1 MQLTYQS
8 DIRLTSYD
16 VGPTRE
22 LKYSMILRLLQEAAG
37 CQLEDAGLSY
47 EFMRD
52 RGAVFLLTSVGV
64 SIRSLPHAGDTVR
77 VETWFSGNSG
87 AQYVRDMRIT
97 GDDGSPC
104 AELESLWTTVDP
116 QSHRIIRPSA
126 LPFAQAIPSGEGG
139 VAAAAERHILRDAGE
154 PDLQD
159 AGVRVVRWSDIDC
172 NGHMNNA
179 VYADLIC
186 DYYPGGLGSRRL
198 TGFSISF
205 LGEAEPGDSI
215 RIRTAE
221 EPGND
226 AFFAGLIGERRCFEA
241 RACVQP

>member
-1 MQLTYQS
+1 MQLKYQS

-16 VGPTRE
+16 VGPARE

-37 CQLEDAGLSY
+37 CQLEEAGLSY
-47 EFMRD
+47 EFMRG
-52 RGAVFLLTSVGV
+52 RGAVFLLTSVAV
-64 SIRSLPHAGDTVR
+64 AIRSLPHTGETIR
-77 VETWFSGNSG
+77 VETWFSGYSG
-87 AQYVRDMRIT
+87 VQYVRDMRIT
-97 GDDGSPC
+97 APDGSLC

-126 LPFAQAIPSGEGG
+126 LPFPEAIPTGEGG
-139 VAAAAERHILRDAGE
+139 VGAAAERHILRDAGD
-154 PDLQD
+154 PDLLD
-159 AGVRVVRWSDIDC
+159 AGLREVRWSDIDC

-198 TGFSISF
+198 SDFSISF
-205 LGEAEPGDSI
+205 LGEAEPGDTI

-221 EPGND
+221 KPGGKT
-226 AFFAGLIGERRCFEA
+226 FFAGFIGGRRCFEA
-241 RACVQP
+241 KARERA